1 MIMLG
6 IQIPISKHLA
16 ITNFLFRCGI
26 PMQERPRK
34 DVSDQYSWWCSKCK
48 GRKTIRTGSF
58 FEKSK
63 LSLKKWLLII
73 HFWSRQLPVTD
84 AELQL
89 EITRGTAIDIYQWL
103 REVCSTKLLA
113 TPIVLG
119 GPGTIVQIDESLFNH
134 KPKVKLTC
142 IHVSHF

>member
-1 MIMLG
+1 MITVECTDTIL
-6 IQIPISKHLA
+6 I
-16 ITNFLFRCGI
+16 LFRCGI

-34 DVSDQYSWWCSKCK
+34 DVSDQYSWWCPQCK

-89 EITRGTAIDIYQWL
+89 EISRSTAIDIYQWL
-103 REVCSTKLLA
+103 REVCSTKLLT

-119 GPGTIVQIDESLFNH
+119 GPGTVVEIDEAECISMMHLM
-134 KPKVKLTC
+134 KV
-142 IHVSHF
+142 

>member
-1 MIMLG
+1 M
-6 IQIPISKHLA
+6 H
-16 ITNFLFRCGI
+16 
-26 PMQERPRK
+26 ERPRK
-34 DVSDQYSWWCSKCK
+34 DVSDKYSWWCPQCK

-63 LSLKKWLLII
+63 LPLKKWLLII

-89 EITRGTAIDIYQWL
+89 EISRSTAIDIYQWL
-103 REVCSTKLLA
+103 REVCSTKLLS

-119 GPGTIVQIDESLFNH
+119 GPGKVVQIDESLFNH
-134 KPKVKLTC
+134 KPKVKLSVYPTM
-142 IHVSHF
+142 HVTMVCP

>member
-1 MIMLG
+1 MITVECTDTIL
-6 IQIPISKHLA
+6 IL
-16 ITNFLFRCGI
+16 LRCGI
-26 PMQERPRK
+26 QERSQK
-34 DVSDQYSWWCSKCK
+34 DVSDQYSWWCPQCK

-63 LSLKKWLLII
+63 LSLNRLLFII

-89 EITRGTAIDIYQWL
+89 EISRSTAIDIYQWF

-119 GPGTIVQIDESLFNH
+119 GPGTVVEIDESLFNH
-134 KPKVKLTC
+134 KPKVKLT
-142 IHVSHF
+142 VYP